1 MDLKNYI
8 KGNRHGKMANK
19 MEKKAM
25 NDPFLQDAIDGYDS
39 VPGDHFST
47 IEKLEERLAPQ
58 PNRINKRVW
67 MWVAAAVLVLLIGI
81 PFLLRQPDIKD
92 VQVASTEPAKQ
103 EEAVVLSPQ
112 KDTVLVADNIEKETK
127 KPAPPSPPAIP
138 QVMEIRVAEEVEP
151 VQEMAAKAEPIQ
163 TAQEVGQVKISRAMV
178 ASNTK
183 TVSGKI
189 VDEKGE
195 PIIGGTVMVKNA
207 KEGTVSDID
216 GNFRLVVPKNE
227 EGTLIASYVG
237 MENKEI
243 PLKEN
248 VGNIVMKEDT
258 ELLSEVVV
266 VGFGTQRKTSTVGS
280 ISKAKEEISVF
291 GEAEFKKYFEENY
304 DKTICANEPISVKV
318 EFFVN
323 AQGQPGNIVIKENS
337 CPELETEIKR
347 LLLGS
352 PKWSQTNRKITLEIT
367 FNE

>member
-1 MDLKNYI
+1 
-8 KGNRHGKMANK
+8 
-19 MEKKAM
+19 
-25 NDPFLQDAIDGYDS
+25 
-39 VPGDHFST
+39 
-47 IEKLEERLAPQ
+47 
-58 PNRINKRVW
+58 

-112 KDTVLVADNIEKETK
+112 KDTVLVADNIEIETK

-266 VGFGTQRKTSTVGS
+266 VGYGTQRKTATVGS
-280 ISKAKEEISVF
+280 ISKAKEGIPVF
-291 GEAEFKKYFEENY
+291 GEAEFKKYFEDNY
-304 DKTICANEPISVKV
+304 DKTICSNEPISVKV

-337 CPELETEIKR
+337 CPELATEIKR

-352 PKWSQTNRKITLEIT
+352 PNWSQTGKKVILDLK
-367 FNE
+367 FNNQYN